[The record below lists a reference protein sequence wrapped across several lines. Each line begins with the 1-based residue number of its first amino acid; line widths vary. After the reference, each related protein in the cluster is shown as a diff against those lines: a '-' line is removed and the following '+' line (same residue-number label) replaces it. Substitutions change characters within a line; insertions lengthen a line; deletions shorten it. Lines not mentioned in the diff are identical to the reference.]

1 MTSTDYSAIVA
12 RSVIVNSQIL
22 KSKNPSR
29 SIFRTFT
36 VMRREERCWSTGKIF
51 HATWT
56 GRRQIVLNCNRD
68 FGKLK
73 NINKDILRGR
83 SIFAHQNDRTVI
95 AKLLLI
101 LFPALAHSRFEAH
114 RAADTLGHK
123 LMRPRMA
130 TVSCNAKRH

>member
-1 MTSTDYSAIVA
+1 MTSTDYCTITA
-12 RSVIVNSQIL
+12 RAVIVSSQIL
-22 KSKNPSR
+22 KSRNPSR

-36 VMRREERCWSTGKIF
+36 VVRREERRWSTDKIC

-56 GRRQIVLNCNRD
+56 GRRQIVLNCNRG
-68 FGKLK
+68 FGKFK
-73 NINKDILRGR
+73 NINENILRGR
-83 SIFAHQNDRTVI
+83 GVFTHQNDRIVI
-95 AKLLLI
+95 AKSFLVP
-101 LFPALAHSRFEAH
+101 FPTLAHSRLETH